1 MSGLRRAEVSNAVA
15 ASHLPEV
22 NRALSAVRGDRP
34 LLVGRPIGLQRR
46 IAFQEFEHLDHWG
59 EPAGALGQWISENEE
74 GPWREIVGVVGNEY
88 TRGVDQEPPG
98 VAYFPFL
105 MVDFW
110 GSDAYVWRG
119 LRYAI
124 RVAGP
129 EPQALLPQVRQAIW
143 SVNPNLPLADLRTL
157 KEILAASMA
166 RTSFTLVMLGIAAAV
181 ALLLGTVGVFG
192 VISYVVGQRT
202 REFGVRIAVGAGG
215 GDIRRLVLRQGGTV
229 GVIGIAI
236 GLAAA
241 LVLTRLMSALLFGVS
256 PIDPLT
262 YAAVSIGLVGVVLL
276 AAYLP
281 ARRAAAVDPTEALRW
296 E

>member
-1 MSGLRRAEVSNAVA
+1 
-15 ASHLPEV
+15 
-22 NRALSAVRGDRP
+22 
-34 LLVGRPIGLQRR
+34 
-46 IAFQEFEHLDHWG
+46 
-59 EPAGALGQWISENEE
+59 
-74 GPWREIVGVVGNEY
+74 
-88 TRGVDQEPPG
+88 
-98 VAYFPFL
+98 

-110 GSDAYVWRG
+110 GSDAYVWSG

-157 KEILAASMA
+157 KEILAASMARTSFTLVMLGIAASMA